1 MQALVAVY
9 LIGKLTGKLFFG
21 SLRPAES
28 EVFILYILHFY
39 NKLQRSTRF
48 NCFFYVFIF
57 LAFNRKGLVCCD
69 RNMFSIYNF

>member
-28 EVFILYILHFY
+28 EVLILLILHFLIINLKY
-39 NKLQRSTRF
+39 LCF
-48 NCFFYVFIF
+48 NCFIDVYIF
-57 LAFNRKGLVCCD
+57 LAFNRKGLVRCD
-69 RNMFSIYNF
+69 RNLFSIYHF

>member
-28 EVFILYILHFY
+28 EVFILYTLQFY
-39 NKLQRSTRF
+39 YKLQRST
-48 NCFFYVFIF
+48 YKI
-57 LAFNRKGLVCCD
+57 
-69 RNMFSIYNF
+69 

>member
-28 EVFILYILHFY
+28 EVFILYILHFC
-39 NKLQRSTRF
+39 NKLQRSIR
-48 NCFFYVFIF
+48 
-57 LAFNRKGLVCCD
+57 
-69 RNMFSIYNF
+69 

>member
-28 EVFILYILHFY
+28 EVFILYILHFC
-39 NKLQRSTRF
+39 NNLQES
-48 NCFFYVFIF
+48 
-57 LAFNRKGLVCCD
+57 
-69 RNMFSIYNF
+69 M